1 MDKAKNTENGV
12 SRDMRLLIV
21 DDETGFAEVLCK
33 RMRRRGVD
41 AASASSGDEAVRL
54 LRREEFD
61 AAIVDLKLQGMSGI
75 EILKVFR
82 LMAPEMPVVMLTG
95 HGSEEARDECIKLGA
110 AGYLS
115 KPVDFDRLLAKA
127 LEVCAGRV
135 RA

>member
-1 MDKAKNTENGV
+1 MGTRDTAD
-12 SRDMRLLIV
+12 RDMRLLIV

-41 AASASSGDEAVRL
+41 ATPAASGDEAVRL

-61 AAIVDLKLQGMSGI
+61 VAIVDLKLQGMSGI

-82 LMAPEMPVVMLTG
+82 LMAPEMPVLMLTG

-115 KPVDFDRLLAKA
+115 KPVEFDRLLRKA
-127 LEVCAGRV
+127 LELGVGRV
-135 RA
+135 GS

>member
-1 MDKAKNTENGV
+1 MDRAVDTADGV
-12 SRDMRLLIV
+12 GRNVRLLIV

-33 RMRRRGVD
+33 RMRRRGVE
-41 AASASSGDEAVRL
+41 AASASSGDEAVLL

-61 AAIVDLKLQGMSGI
+61 VAIVDLKLQGMNGI

-82 LMAPEMPVVMLTG
+82 LMAPDMPVLMLTG

-115 KPVDFDRLLAKA
+115 KPVEFDRLLDKA
-127 LEVCAGRV
+127 LELGAGSV

>member
-1 MDKAKNTENGV
+1 MNTSGGTGREI
-12 SRDMRLLIV
+12 RLLIV

-33 RMRRRGVD
+33 RMRRRGVE
-41 AASASSGDEAVRL
+41 AASAASGDEAVLL

-61 AAIVDLKLQGMSGI
+61 VAIVDLKLQGMNGI

-82 LMAPEMPVVMLTG
+82 LMAPEMPVLMLTG
-95 HGSEEARDECIKLGA
+95 HGSEEARDECLKLGA

-115 KPVDFDRLLAKA
+115 KPVEFDRLLDKA
-127 LEVCAGRV
+127 LELSAGRV